1 MKLTLD
7 EYSKHFNITKD
18 VIYSKLRTKK
28 LDYAVE
34 NGIVYIIDNSN
45 TDLLD
50 KQKTTIA
57 TIITLY
63 KKENRQLKEK
73 IVQLE
78 NKIDKLIADKE
89 KMFKDEISK
98 IETLHALKDKQ
109 LKNILELINTKLT
122 LEQKKQTIHEIES
135 LEYQTND
142 THIIELKSYLKT
154 LDLKPYQKKVIKKRF
169 LASYNKDIRI
179 IKQNGKVYLDFSKYD
194 YSDLLEY

>member
-1 MKLTLD
+1 MDFKMKLTLD

-109 LKNILELINTKLT
+109 LKNILELIEFLI
-122 LEQKKQTIHEIES
+122 LFSSQTGINN
-135 LEYQTND
+135 Y
-142 THIIELKSYLKT
+142 KSFPL
-154 LDLKPYQKKVIKKRF
+154 LD
-169 LASYNKDIRI
+169 
-179 IKQNGKVYLDFSKYD
+179 
-194 YSDLLEY
+194 